1 MTVSIDMLASSGAMI
16 QLRRDMRAHR
26 VLTKHPCN
34 VAPLDMV

>member
-1 MTVSIDMLASSGAMI
+1 MIVYIGTLASSGGMI
-16 QLRRDMRAHR
+16 QLRHSIRAYR